1 MKTLC
6 LILFLGLSMPG
17 CSMFSKGDGQS
28 RAYRK
33 YLKKMKVTRERERNK
48 IRQRA
53 EMPTLRNPPVSPP
66 EVNIQVSQSE

>member
-17 CSMFSKGDGQS
+17 CSMFGKRDGQS
-28 RAYRK
+28 REYRR
-33 YLKKMKVTRERERNK
+33 YLKKMKITRERERHK

-53 EMPTLRNPPVSPP
+53 EMPTLRNSQPSPP
-66 EVNIQVSQSE
+66 ETNVQVSESQ